1 MGTEDEALL
10 REACGYL
17 KESGSVE
24 YAQGFARQMI
34 ADAWTDLKDGLPEN
48 TSNARQAKQQL
59 EILSAYMVN
68 RKL

>member
-1 MGTEDEALL
+1 
-10 REACGYL
+10 
-17 KESGSVE
+17 
-24 YAQGFARQMI
+24 MI